1 MIELILAVYAMVCI
15 AATIGFIAFGLASR
29 RNARSEIL
37 QTMEQFE
44 QAVANRRSELNLQA
58 GDLTAN
64 IRGLAEPFPR
74 LVSSP
79 FPARSKATSAT

>member
-1 MIELILAVYAMVCI
+1 MIELILEVYAMVCI

-29 RNARSEIL
+29 RNAKSEIL
-37 QTMEQFE
+37 QTMEEFE
-44 QAVANRRSELNLQA
+44 QAVADGRSDLNLQA
-58 GDLTAN
+58 ADLTAS
-64 IRGLAEPFPR
+64 IRGLSEPFPR